1 KRGRVKSFPKDDAK
15 KPPHLT
21 AFLGYKAGSTHVV
34 REAEGQKGTK
44 KELCEMV
51 TIIETPPMVI
61 CGIVGYVETPRG
73 LRSLTT
79 IWAKTIDD
87 SVKRRFYKQWFKSK
101 KTAFNKYVLKSDE
114 DHKKN
119 LERIVK
125 YCTVVRV
132 LAHTQM
138 KLVQIGQKKAHLM
151 EIQVNGGSIATKVH
165 FAYTLLEKQVRV
177 SSVFGDNEFV
187 DLIGITRGHG
197 VQGVI
202 HRWGVR
208 KQQRKSHRGV
218 RKVACIGAWHPS
230 RVQRS
235 VARAGQM
242 GYFHRTEI
250 NKKIYR
256 IGKAGDKK
264 GATTDSD
271 LTEKPIT
278 PLGGFPHYGRV
289 TQDWLMI
296 KGCVVGTKK
305 RVITIRKS
313 LLPERNRKPTVLKF
327 IDTSSKF
334 GHGRFQTHQEKQ
346 DQFVAS
352 KKKEEAK

>member
-1 KRGRVKSFPKDDAK
+1 
-15 KPPHLT
+15 
-21 AFLGYKAGSTHVV
+21 
-34 REAEGQKGTK
+34 
-44 KELCEMV
+44 M
-51 TIIETPPMVI
+51 
-61 CGIVGYVETPRG
+61 
-73 LRSLTT
+73 
-79 IWAKTIDD
+79 
-87 SVKRRFYKQWFKSK
+87 
-101 KTAFNKYVLKSDE
+101 
-114 DHKKN
+114 
-119 LERIVK
+119 
-125 YCTVVRV
+125 
-132 LAHTQM
+132 
-138 KLVQIGQKKAHLM
+138 
-151 EIQVNGGSIATKVH
+151 
-165 FAYTLLEKQVRV
+165 
-177 SSVFGDNEFV
+177 
-187 DLIGITRGHG
+187 
-197 VQGVI
+197 
-202 HRWGVR
+202 
-208 KQQRKSHRGV
+208 
-218 RKVACIGAWHPS
+218 
-230 RVQRS
+230 QRS

-334 GHGRFQTHQEKQ
+334 GHGRFQTHQEK
-346 DQFVAS
+346 
-352 KKKEEAK
+352 